1 MQTKVK
7 ICGISR
13 DVDTEYLNTSLPDY
27 TGFIINYPKSR
38 RNITP
43 QRAKELSKQLDPR
56 IITVGVFV
64 DNDLYEIAELAN
76 CGVIDVIQLHGNES
90 EEYISHLRSE
100 TGAEIWKSF
109 IVKTEADIIAAQ
121 KSSADKVLLD
131 GGLGCGVSFDH
142 SLISNIGREFILAGG
157 LNISNI
163 ETSLKTID
171 PWAVDISS
179 GVETDGVKDGKKIS
193 EIVSFVRN
201 FSKII

>member
-142 SLISNIGREFILAGG
+142 SLISNIGREYILAGG

-179 GVETDGVKDGKKIS
+179 VVETDGVKDGKKIS

>member
-142 SLISNIGREFILAGG
+142 SLISNIGREYILAGG

>member
-100 TGAEIWKSF
+100 TGAEISKSF

-142 SLISNIGREFILAGG
+142 SLISNIGREYILAGG

-179 GVETDGVKDGKKIS
+179 VVETDGVKDGKKIS

>member
-142 SLISNIGREFILAGG
+142 SLISNIGREYILAGG

-163 ETSLKTID
+163 VTSLKTID